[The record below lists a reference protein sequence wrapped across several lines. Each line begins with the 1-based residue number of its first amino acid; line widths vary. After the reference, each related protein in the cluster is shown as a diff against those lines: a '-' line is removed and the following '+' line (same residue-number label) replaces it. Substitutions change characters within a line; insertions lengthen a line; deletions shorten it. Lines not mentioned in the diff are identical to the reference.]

1 MEIVE
6 RELRRHY
13 LMVSDAKKLI
23 YASNYHQK
31 GVEPYRDKKRIY
43 ELELKLKERRQ
54 LLSISDLQFLE
65 SIHQKY

>member
-6 RELRRHY
+6 REVRRHHF
-13 LMVSDAKKLI
+13 MVSDAKKLI

-31 GVEPYRDKKRIY
+31 GVEAYRDKKRIY

-54 LLSISDLQFLE
+54 LLSISDLQFLQT
-65 SIHQKY
+65 IHEKY